1 MTDGQ
6 REQRNRKGTIAM
18 KKRTIVVL
26 AIIVILCGSVIVLRR
41 HRLEPDL
48 IALTCTKAGPDAAE
62 LHYRAMFPFE
72 LTLHH
77 GMREPSPHAGQ
88 IGVFITST
96 KHLRPTEEIAAFA
109 SRYDVLRGVHYVNI
123 RLTPGQSL
131 SVSGNGETVAVAP
144 WSVPDASRV
153 KWRFST
159 STNEYYP
166 DGLGDDIAY
175 FSKTAEAEEYL
186 MLIIKRRYGD

>member
-1 MTDGQ
+1 
-6 REQRNRKGTIAM
+6 M

-26 AIIVILCGSVIVLRR
+26 AIIVILCGSAIVLRWP
-41 HRLEPDL
+41 RLDPDYV
-48 IALTCTKAGPDAAE
+48 AMTCTKAGRDAAE

-77 GMREPSPHAGQ
+77 GMREPSPRVAQ
-88 IGVFITST
+88 SGVFITST
-96 KHLRPTEEIAAFA
+96 EQLRPTEEIAAFA

-144 WSVPDASRV
+144 WSVPDALRA
-153 KWRFST
+153 KWHVST
-159 STNEYYP
+159 SMNEYCP
-166 DGLGDDIAY
+166 NGGGHDVAY
-175 FSKTAEAEEYL
+175 FAKTAEVEEYL
-186 MLIIKRRYGD
+186 MLITEWRPGD